1 MRATG
6 LLGPI
11 LSALVSWYPL
21 DQFAP
26 LGEPQA
32 AGAANGSAA
41 AVHLEPWVMGASLEE
56 AKKWSA
62 PRWHVP
68 SPEVRFS
75 LLTSKKPCRCLQPC
89 IQSVIILPPK
99 ELLS

>member
-26 LGEPQA
+26 LEEPA
-32 AGAANGSAA
+32 TGAANGSAA

-56 AKKWSA
+56 AQKWNA

-68 SPEVRFS
+68 SPEVHLS
-75 LLTSKKPCRCLQPC
+75 LLA
-89 IQSVIILPPK
+89 
-99 ELLS
+99 LLVHQNPAFSMLEFCTLKSSDDNY

>member
-26 LGEPQA
+26 LEKPQA
-32 AGAANGSAA
+32 PGAANGSAA

-56 AKKWSA
+56 ANKWNA

-68 SPEVRFS
+68 SPEVELS
-75 LLTSKKPCRCLQPC
+75 ASALQKPCCCLKHTA
-89 IQSVIILPPK
+89 SWL
-99 ELLS
+99 